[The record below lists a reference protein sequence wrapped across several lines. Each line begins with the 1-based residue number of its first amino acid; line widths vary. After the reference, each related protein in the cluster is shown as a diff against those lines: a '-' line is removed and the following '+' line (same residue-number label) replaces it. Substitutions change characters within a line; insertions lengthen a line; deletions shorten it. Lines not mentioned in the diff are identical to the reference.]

1 MLQSILYSV
10 WQERN
15 AKLFGE
21 SKRSEDEI
29 SQMIVETVKMKLMTL
44 KVKDTLAVKKVERS
58 WNIVLIR
65 I

>member
-1 MLQSILYSV
+1 M
-10 WQERN
+10 R
-15 AKLFGE
+15 LFGE